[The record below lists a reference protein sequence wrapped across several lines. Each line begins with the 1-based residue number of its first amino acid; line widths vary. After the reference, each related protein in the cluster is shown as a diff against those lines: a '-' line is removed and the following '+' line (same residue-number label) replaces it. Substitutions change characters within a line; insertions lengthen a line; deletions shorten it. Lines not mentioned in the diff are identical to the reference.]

1 MPVPEPPLR
10 IFCAVELPEEVRREL
25 TRERK
30 AGDPNAA
37 VDPLSDPKIRDAVDR
52 ANFEHLVGFQLTQD
66 QLRYNA
72 TR

>member
-1 MPVPEPPLR
+1 M
-10 IFCAVELPEEVRREL
+10 VRVFARGGDPARGCPADL

-30 AGDPNAA
+30 AGEAEAAIDPLTDPAVRAA
-37 VDPLSDPKIRDAVDR
+37 VA
-52 ANFEHLVGFQLTQD
+52 AATFEHLVGFQLTQD